1 MEKMAPG
8 VERTDARGVCVRNGG
23 SQSNPNDDAK
33 DLTIDHSP
41 YQAHSLSFS

>member
-1 MEKMAPG
+1 MEPG
-8 VERTDARGVCVRNGG
+8 VECAGAGANCIENGD
-23 SQSNPNDDAK
+23 SKSNPDEAQ